1 MTTTE
6 TKSEKTLRL
15 TNTRLPKTLKSIRL
29 LGNLGNSQYELSE
42 EQIDMI
48 MRYLWEEVK
57 DVQKALTNTKD
68 KKKSFIPIK

>member
-1 MTTTE
+1 
-6 TKSEKTLRL
+6 
-15 TNTRLPKTLKSIRL
+15 
-29 LGNLGNSQYELSE
+29 
-42 EQIDMI
+42 MI